1 MGYQPQWD
9 IPAPKFF
16 ADRAY
21 GEAGEEIVREFIAQ
35 LSLGAIEVKTDRWR
49 NGRMVVETQQLT
61 AHGWRASGLNVT
73 QASWWVYQYH
83 LDGAFVMVAVD
94 RLKRYLRVNY
104 DTLEKREF
112 GARGDT
118 RTRGYLL
125 APHQVTDLLTNKTYD
140 RRQPE

>member
-9 IPAPKFF
+9 IPTPDFS
-16 ADRAY
+16 ADLSY
-21 GEAGEEIVREFIAQ
+21 GEAGEEVVREFMAQ
-35 LSLGAIEVKTDRWR
+35 LSLGAVEVKTDRWR
-49 NGRMVVETQQLT
+49 NGRMVVETQQLS